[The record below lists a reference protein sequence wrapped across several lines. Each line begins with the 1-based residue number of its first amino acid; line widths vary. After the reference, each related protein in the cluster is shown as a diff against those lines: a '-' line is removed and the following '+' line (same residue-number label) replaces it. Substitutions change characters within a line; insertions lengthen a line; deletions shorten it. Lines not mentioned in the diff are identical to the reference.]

1 MECLVTKAVLG
12 VYPMTVDEGGGWVS
26 EDAFFVKTNSQLK
39 HSPLKMGW
47 KTETLSFLHVLPLV
61 GVAIPFQGLKNSF
74 QRVYLKISLIIQ
86 RPLKF

>member
-26 EDAFFVKTNSQLK
+26 EGAFFVKTNPQLK

-47 KTETLSFLHVLPLV
+47 KTEILSFLHVLPFV
-61 GVAIPFQGLKNSF
+61 GVAIPFQGLKN
-74 QRVYLKISLIIQ
+74 
-86 RPLKF
+86 

>member
-26 EDAFFVKTNSQLK
+26 EGAFFVKTNPQLK

-47 KTETLSFLHVLPLV
+47 KTEILSFLHVLSFV
-61 GVAIPFQGLKNSF
+61 GVAIPFQGLKN
-74 QRVYLKISLIIQ
+74 
-86 RPLKF
+86 